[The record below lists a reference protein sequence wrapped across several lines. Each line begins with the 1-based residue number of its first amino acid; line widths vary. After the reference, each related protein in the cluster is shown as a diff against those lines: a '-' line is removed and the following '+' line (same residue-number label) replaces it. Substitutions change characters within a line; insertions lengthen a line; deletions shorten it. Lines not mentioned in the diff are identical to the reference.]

1 MTSEERLFDGRSR
14 TGTLRD
20 DSMGE
25 SRDDTPKRH
34 PDNAP
39 GQDLGLRRVFETRSR
54 AKASRDDKL
63 RLQGRLYAM
72 TISDDSAV
80 LL

>member
-1 MTSEERLFDGRSR
+1 
-14 TGTLRD
+14 
-20 DSMGE
+20 MGE

-54 AKASRDDKL
+54 AKASRDDRRGTKN
-63 RLQGRLYAM
+63 G
-72 TISDDSAV
+72 TIETGQFLFSPKPSVV
-80 LL
+80 LKSVSSHA